1 MAQARR
7 HRAPRGGNT
16 GGSASRN
23 TWRNASRE
31 AARHASREAT
41 RHAGCE
47 AGRAGARS
55 RCAIAQ
61 RRQGR
66 DREIRRRPAMM
77 REDSVRRLPMALS
90 ALVALALAVIPL
102 PNALDAVRPDF
113 LVLVVFYWSI
123 ESPRAGGLTLAFC
136 AGLALDVINGVVLG
150 QHALALTLMAAW
162 VTHLRLRLRVFSVLS
177 QSLTIFALL
186 TGYQFI
192 LFWVDGATGNPV
204 TSFGRWLAPVVGAIL
219 WPLLASALSRVRER

>member
-1 MAQARR
+1 
-7 HRAPRGGNT
+7 
-16 GGSASRN
+16 
-23 TWRNASRE
+23 
-31 AARHASREAT
+31 
-41 RHAGCE
+41 
-47 AGRAGARS
+47 
-55 RCAIAQ
+55 
-61 RRQGR
+61 
-66 DREIRRRPAMM
+66 MM

-204 TSFGRWLAPVVGAIL
+204 TSFGRWLAPVVGAVL